1 MKIYLPI
8 LISLFCSVFILAQED
23 DPNWVLQEIEGKR
36 QALAERRKIE
46 KSVEPVVRS
55 EYDVRYYGID
65 LDIDISGGQIIGKT
79 TIRAAS
85 KEKSLAEIALDLM
98 SILTV
103 DSIAGAVTEYQHAED
118 LLTVEF
124 ASPVDSG
131 GIFEFVVYYHGNP
144 AAAGLQGFSFS
155 EHEGAPIVST
165 LSEPYYARGWFPC
178 KDVPSDKADS
188 ADIILT
194 VPDSLVAVSN
204 GVLVSVFSRHNGTKT
219 FHWKEGYPI
228 TSYLI
233 SLAVTNY
240 RTIEQ
245 TYTGIDGTT
254 MPVTHWYYPEY
265 ESATEILY
273 KTTEMMS
280 YYASLWGEYPFIR
293 EKYGNAQFSWG
304 GAMEHQTCTSLGA
317 NTYKKT
323 FNELTICHE
332 LAHQWWGDMI
342 TCADWHNIWLNEGF
356 ARYSEALWREHTD
369 GEKGYHDYMNIINRP
384 ELWQDGPVYIQN
396 TSSVNS
402 IFNLLVYDKGAWIL
416 HMLRHVVGD
425 STFWNIFR
433 AYRDAHY
440 MGTATTEDFQKICES
455 VSGKSLDWFFRQWVY
470 NTGMPDYKV
479 SWRRRKTGVSNW
491 QLTLVLDQM
500 QSKTNRFKMPVDI
513 LVQLE
518 NSDTLIVVQDSLLS
532 QEFVFNFNEMPKD
545 ITVDPD
551 NWILKTIRYSSIDPD
566 VGYLPDRFLLS
577 VPYPNPFNASVRL
590 SVYLPFDADSKITV
604 YDINGRLVDRIQL
617 YRQKGCSDLEWTPV
631 NLPSG
636 VYVIRLEND
645 WMDFARKIVYLK

>member
-8 LISLFCSVFILAQED
+8 LISLFCSVSIPAQED

-65 LDIDISGGQIIGKT
+65 LDIDISGGQITGKT

-254 MPVTHWYYPEY
+254 MPV
-265 ESATEILY
+265 
-273 KTTEMMS
+273 
-280 YYASLWGEYPFIR
+280 
-293 EKYGNAQFSWG
+293 
-304 GAMEHQTCTSLGA
+304 
-317 NTYKKT
+317 
-323 FNELTICHE
+323 
-332 LAHQWWGDMI
+332 AH
-342 TCADWHNIWLNEGF
+342 
-356 ARYSEALWREHTD
+356 
-369 GEKGYHDYMNIINRP
+369 
-384 ELWQDGPVYIQN
+384 
-396 TSSVNS
+396 
-402 IFNLLVYDKGAWIL
+402 
-416 HMLRHVVGD
+416 
-425 STFWNIFR
+425 
-433 AYRDAHY
+433 
-440 MGTATTEDFQKICES
+440 
-455 VSGKSLDWFFRQWVY
+455 
-470 NTGMPDYKV
+470 
-479 SWRRRKTGVSNW
+479 
-491 QLTLVLDQM
+491 
-500 QSKTNRFKMPVDI
+500 
-513 LVQLE
+513 
-518 NSDTLIVVQDSLLS
+518 
-532 QEFVFNFNEMPKD
+532 
-545 ITVDPD
+545 
-551 NWILKTIRYSSIDPD
+551 
-566 VGYLPDRFLLS
+566 
-577 VPYPNPFNASVRL
+577 
-590 SVYLPFDADSKITV
+590 
-604 YDINGRLVDRIQL
+604 
-617 YRQKGCSDLEWTPV
+617 
-631 NLPSG
+631 
-636 VYVIRLEND
+636 
-645 WMDFARKIVYLK
+645 